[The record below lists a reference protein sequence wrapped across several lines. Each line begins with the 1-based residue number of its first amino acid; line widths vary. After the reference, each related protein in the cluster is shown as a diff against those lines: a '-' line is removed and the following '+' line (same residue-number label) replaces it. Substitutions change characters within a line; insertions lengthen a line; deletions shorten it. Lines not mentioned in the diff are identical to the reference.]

1 MLSTISVAWCPD
13 DVSWESMMSPIPCFK
28 QSSLKGN
35 DGLLVD
41 PVKRC
46 YAVGEHKL
54 DGDDW
59 APLLGNLRWLT
70 DGDLELEPDD
80 SIGFLLVALGR

>member
-1 MLSTISVAWCPD
+1 
-13 DVSWESMMSPIPCFK
+13 
-28 QSSLKGN
+28 
-35 DGLLVD
+35 LVD

-46 YAVGEHKL
+46 SAVGEQKM
-54 DGDDW
+54 DGNDW

-80 SIGFLLVALGR
+80 SIGFLLFALGR